1 MTGILLRWPGTSNT
15 RGSRRTDTPRA
26 EGPSTTR
33 PRAWMS
39 PIHYVLATIVLW
51 RPGGKPSA
59 RFGPWT
65 QFRRRARSLLHR
77 VGPVDASL
85 VDANLVD
92 ASLVNASLVN
102 ANLVNARRTR
112 SHTATR

>member
-1 MTGILLRWPGTSNT
+1 
-15 RGSRRTDTPRA
+15 
-26 EGPSTTR
+26 
-33 PRAWMS
+33 MS

-92 ASLVNASLVN
+92 ASLVDASLVNASLVNASLVN

-112 SHTATR
+112 SHTATRCEIVIPHPL